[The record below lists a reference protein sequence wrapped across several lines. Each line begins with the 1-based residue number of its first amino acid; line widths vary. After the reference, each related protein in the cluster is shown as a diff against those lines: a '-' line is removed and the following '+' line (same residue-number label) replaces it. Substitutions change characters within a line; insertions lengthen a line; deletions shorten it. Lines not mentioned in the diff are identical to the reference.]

1 MNIINNKEAT
11 IDRLYVKYMVCLR
24 DKMALQSVLNK
35 LSLSYRM
42 TAHGAI
48 EFLDEITKTQ
58 YQTLKEDLSATGM
71 ILLGPKESMLIDRII
86 NTIVEV
92 IHYSDELPKLEFAE
106 LIKESSFSMDE
117 SIFKIFSDVKG
128 MSILQFIVIHK
139 IERAKELLL
148 YDDVSLSEISELL
161 NYKNQHFLTA
171 QFKKITGLTPN
182 YFKRL
187 KKERLGISEQ
197 HLGATNS
204 HASEMKM

>member
-24 DKMALQSVLNK
+24 DKMVLLSELNK
-35 LSLSYRM
+35 LDLSYRM
-42 TAHGAI
+42 TVHGAV
-48 EFLDEITKTQ
+48 EFLDGITKFQ
-58 YQTLKEDLSATGM
+58 YQTLKEALSTTGM

-128 MSILQFIVIHK
+128 MSILQFIIFHK
-139 IERAKELLL
+139 IERAKELLM
-148 YDDVSLSEISELL
+148 YDEMSLSEIAELL
-161 NYKNQHFLTA
+161 NYKDQDFLVA

-187 KKERLGISEQ
+187 RRERFEIREQ
-197 HLGATNS
+197 YLAEASS
-204 HASEMKM
+204 HASEVEN